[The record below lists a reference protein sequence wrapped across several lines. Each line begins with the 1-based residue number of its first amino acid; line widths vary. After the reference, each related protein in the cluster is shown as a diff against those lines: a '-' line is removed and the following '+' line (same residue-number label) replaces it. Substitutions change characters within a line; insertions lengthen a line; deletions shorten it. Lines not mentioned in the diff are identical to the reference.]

1 MEEVSAMR
9 THPADATARLWHRP
23 IAARIQWGCVLMQ
36 LLGEQ
41 SLEHL
46 HLVLAGYQSVEHSR
60 QVNSYEQA
68 VRTARML
75 LGNLLTKQAVQNAVD
90 DFLDMVNGFGVADA
104 EDDTAQ
110 SEHVSF
116 DINPDTLRF
125 TPRYAPGLDPN
136 IEQATTIMMHDL
148 GRAASERVVAD
159 TERDLVAMLG
169 PDARVKLR
177 MQGMRFPAMRQHERT
192 SRPQEPIHIPINEL
206 CQLAADLDQEDRDA
220 QRQSRSWTSRMEQV
234 RKHLRQPTG
243 QGLREATTL
252 DLTGLRHLIGLPGSG
267 KSTLIELLC
276 VYLARQGKRVAVF
289 FTSIEVARQY
299 LERLHCYS
307 VPTGILVGRS
317 GMTHRRHA
325 NDLAELIASQG
336 NGGFGHWREGADLF
350 ATSCPLPAFAEEW
363 PSDEE
368 WPLGEAPC
376 ESLLQVGDQ
385 KKQRLLCPAWQLCGR
400 VKNQRELVDARVW
413 VGHIRSADTL
423 VPAHTATERLRYFE
437 LIAETFDLVVF
448 DECDITQ
455 KVLDDY
461 GSVPLQFIGDN
472 EQSLHAKLQHV
483 TGLLAANRTRFS
495 EPMLRYVLR
504 ANEFERH
511 TLRFLAML
519 RQLWQQPRTQR
530 LARDYS
536 DKLLTSHFLIRLA
549 LRKNTTWANY
559 EGGPLGA
566 LAAFWDWAVYHAFFQ
581 RNEEAREWPKANY
594 YAKRLGLQPNEAAWL
609 SDRWCKVTQE
619 LKKYLMQD
627 HASKAEETIQQIAAI
642 LAEVFRVP
650 SAESILDHV
659 RLLIA
664 VSFTLASYQ
673 ALAREARPMVQRGEI
688 PADEQSAFLARA
700 SSELRKYVPRSLL
713 GTFSAVRYRRAAEGN
728 GFEIDYFVMDLT
740 PRVLLHR
747 LHEMGR
753 KPHVLLA
760 SATSWLPASSEYH
773 INKRPDYVLTPPE
786 HGNTG
791 AQGQVR
797 LHVRTLPHPTTG
809 LPLRFSGA
817 NSERERNLQHMVAA
831 LARPD
836 LHTNLSELE
845 RAVAAMTTPTRK
857 RRRKVALV
865 VNSYDQVRL
874 VVDHLHD
881 VHPNLGRR
889 TRGVLREM
897 LRGAD
902 ADRLRER
909 YVLRGQVEDLGRNDD
924 VDVIVFPMEALG
936 RGVNIVYHTTDEDD
950 GRGAIGSLYFL
961 TRPHP
966 AAGDLGLLT
975 SLLARDTA
983 IFDLEDL
990 RNCSIAEASERYKT
1004 RQYALYRAV
1013 TNLLA
1018 RPLSASRLHAD
1029 ILTTFAANLLV
1040 SILQAIGRGMRKG
1053 MPVQVYFVDA
1063 AWAEGSARGLPET
1076 KRSSLL
1082 VQMRDIL
1089 NACLDNPDPDL
1100 RDVYEALYGIFATA
1114 FDNIEGLILPEDGG
1128 INDVE
1133 LFDPSPVTSEIEFDD
1148 AISDTALYY
1157 PPSEEDLPSRSPAG
1171 FDDRDDSAGANLE
1184 SELDYYFAA
1193 ATVPASSA
1201 TATSSEAFDDE
1212 HDSEEED

>member
-1 MEEVSAMR
+1 MR
-9 THPADATARLWHRP
+9 TRPADATVHLWRRP
-23 IAARIQWGCVLMQ
+23 AAARIQWACVLMQ

-46 HLVLAGYQSVEHSR
+46 HLVLAGFQSVEYSR
-60 QVNSYEQA
+60 QVGPYVQA

-75 LGNLLTKQAVQNAVD
+75 LGDLLTKQAVQNAVD
-90 DFLDMVNGFGVADA
+90 DFRDMVEGFSINDA
-104 EDDTAQ
+104 EDDTAHA
-110 SEHVSF
+110 EHVSF
-116 DINPDTLRF
+116 NIDPDTLRF
-125 TPRYAPGLDPN
+125 ATRYAPGLDPN
-136 IEQATTIMMHDL
+136 IEQAETILMNGL
-148 GRAASERVVAD
+148 GRAASERAVAE

-169 PDARVKLR
+169 PDAHVKIRL
-177 MQGMRFPAMRQHERT
+177 QGLRFPAIRQYERT
-192 SRPQEPIHIPINEL
+192 SRPQEPIRISVDEL
-206 CQLAADLDQEDRDA
+206 CHLAADLDQEDRDA
-220 QRQSRSWTSRMEQV
+220 PRPSRSWTSRMEQV
-234 RKHLRQPTG
+234 RKHLRQTTG
-243 QGLREATTL
+243 HGLREATTL

-276 VYLARQGKRVAVF
+276 VYLARHGKRVAVF

-299 LERLHCYS
+299 LERLRCYG

-336 NGGFGHWREGADLF
+336 NGGFGRWREGADLF
-350 ATSCPLPAFAEEW
+350 ATSCPLPAFTEEW

-368 WPLGEAPC
+368 WPLGDAPC

-385 KKQRLLCPAWQLCGR
+385 TKHRLLCPAWPLCGR

-423 VPAHTATERLRYFE
+423 VAAHTSTERLRYFE
-437 LIAETFDLVVF
+437 LISETFDLVVF

-472 EQSLHAKLQHV
+472 EQSLHAQLQHV
-483 TGLLAANRTRFS
+483 TGLLASNRARFS
-495 EPMLRYVLR
+495 DPMLRHVLR

-511 TLRFLAML
+511 TLRFLATL

-536 DKLLTSHFLIRLA
+536 DKLLTSHFLIRMA
-549 LRKNTTWANY
+549 LRKARTTWENFD
-559 EGGPLGA
+559 GRPLGA
-566 LAAFWDWAVYHAFFQ
+566 LAAFWDLAVYRAFFQ
-581 RNEEAREWPKANY
+581 RSEEVPPWPKAQY
-594 YAKRLGLQPNEAAWL
+594 YAKRLGLKPDEAKWL
-609 SDRWCKVTQE
+609 TDRWPKVTQE
-619 LKKYLMQD
+619 LKHYLMLD
-627 HASKAEETIQQIAAI
+627 HASKAEETIQRIADI
-642 LAEVFRVP
+642 LAVVFRVP
-650 SAESILDHV
+650 SAESIIDHV

-700 SSELRKYVPRSLL
+700 SNELRKYVPRSLL

-773 INKRPDYVLTPPE
+773 IDKRPDYVLTPPE
-786 HGNTG
+786 HGNTN
-791 AQGQVR
+791 ALGQVR
-797 LHVRTLPHPTTG
+797 LHVRTLPHPTNGT
-809 LPLRFSGA
+809 PLRFSGA

-845 RAVAAMTTPTRK
+845 RAIAAMTTPTRK

-874 VVDHLHD
+874 VVNHLHD
-881 VHPNLGRR
+881 VHPSLGRR

-897 LRGAD
+897 LRGAG
-902 ADRLRER
+902 ADRMRER
-909 YVLRGQVEDLGRNDD
+909 YVLRGQVEELGSNDD
-924 VDVIVFPMEALG
+924 IDVIVFPMEALG
-936 RGVNIVYHTTDEDD
+936 RGVNIVYHTNDEDD
-950 GRGAIGSLYFL
+950 GRGAIGSIFFL

-975 SLLARDTA
+975 SLLARDTVA
-983 IFDLEDL
+983 FDLEDL
-990 RNCSIAEASERYKT
+990 HNCSIAEANERYKV
-1004 RQYALYRAV
+1004 RRYALYRTV

-1063 AWAEGSARGLPET
+1063 AWAEGSAKGLPET

-1100 RDVYEALYGIFATA
+1100 RDVYEALYGVFATA
-1114 FDNIEGLILPEDGG
+1114 FDNIDGLIIPEDGAT
-1128 INDVE
+1128 NDVE
-1133 LFDPSPVTSEIEFDD
+1133 MFDPSPVTSEVEFDD
-1148 AISDTALYY
+1148 VDTDLYY
-1157 PPSEEDLPSRSPAG
+1157 PPSDEDLLSRGPTG
-1171 FDDRDDSAGANLE
+1171 FDGREDGADGDLE
-1184 SELDYYFAA
+1184 SDLDYYFAA
-1193 ATVPASSA
+1193 AAVPASSA
-1201 TATSSEAFDDE
+1201 AATSSAADDDDD
-1212 HDSEEED
+1212 DSEEEG